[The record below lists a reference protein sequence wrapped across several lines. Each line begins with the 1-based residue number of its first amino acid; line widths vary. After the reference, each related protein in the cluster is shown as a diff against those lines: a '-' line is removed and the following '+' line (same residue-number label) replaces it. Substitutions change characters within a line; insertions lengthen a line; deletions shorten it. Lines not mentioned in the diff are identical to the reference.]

1 MCKFSKDSLKIK
13 IFYKMRNIYICT
25 NEFPTEDNFD
35 GGVGNHFYRYAKIL
49 KKILLIQL

>member
-1 MCKFSKDSLKIK
+1 
-13 IFYKMRNIYICT
+13 MRNIYICT

-49 KKILLIQL
+49 KKNSFNPVVITSSKYNGIHF